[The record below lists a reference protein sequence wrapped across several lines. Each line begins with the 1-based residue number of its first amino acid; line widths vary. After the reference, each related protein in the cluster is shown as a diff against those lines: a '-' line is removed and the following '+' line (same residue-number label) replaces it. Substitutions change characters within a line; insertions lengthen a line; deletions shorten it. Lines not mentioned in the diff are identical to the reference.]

1 MKTVACIGV
10 GNRGSKYLLELKIFH
25 KKEVKPVAICDIVPA
40 KLDRFGKKY
49 KIAKD
54 MRFSS
59 DEDFF
64 NRGPIA
70 DGLIISTPD
79 REHFKH
85 AKRALE
91 VGYKI
96 ILLEK
101 PVSKDIEE
109 TKEIARLAE
118 EKGAK
123 VIVCHVLRYSNY
135 YLTLKNAA
143 ESGALGRVISVEQR
157 ENVGYFHF
165 AHSYVRG
172 EWHNEADSSP
182 SILAKCCHDLDL
194 IYWFAG
200 SKPVSVDSYGDLF
213 YFNRNNAPAGATEY
227 CMQGCKCQRKCPYDA
242 EAFYITDN
250 VFEAK
255 FIKYMPTTVFGKPN
269 PTRKEKRKI
278 LRTGAYGKCV
288 FLNDNDVCDHQEVN
302 ILFENGVSGRLTM
315 TAFGERCERET
326 RIVGTKGEVVARN
339 GKIVLEQYGIK
350 RKVLRNRDIWSMLG
364 HIEGDIRTIHSFASL
379 LTTGNTEH
387 KYVTYIDDTVV
398 SHQMAHDAEISRKA
412 K

>member
-25 KKEVKPVAICDIVPA
+25 KKEVKPVAICDIIPA

-49 KIAKD
+49 KIPKD

-109 TKEIARLAE
+109 TKEIARLAD

-227 CMQGCKCQRKCPYDA
+227 CMQGCKCQHKCPYDA

-269 PTRKEKRKI
+269 PTKKEKREI

-302 ILFENGVSGRLTM
+302 ILFENGVSGSLTM

-326 RIVGTKGEVVARN
+326 RIVGTKGEVVARK

-387 KYVTYIDDTVV
+387 KYVTYINDTVV